1 MITNQPNSSESIDIA
16 RRWCAA
22 KGNGWSVSASLGEGG
37 TAPVFEVMSPDG
49 PKALKIYD
57 AKFSL
62 GEQGEIEKK
71 RIDQQLDLKGHDC
84 PFLVQIYEGG
94 RFENRLF
101 LLMGRA
107 PGTEL
112 EKRLDVVPR
121 NRIRQIVDQ
130 VARAAIFLRD
140 RGLCHR
146 DIKAANVFISD
157 TFEHCTLLDIS
168 VIRNVSDPIGLGTD
182 HDGQLPIVATAR
194 YSPPEYLFRLLE
206 PGADLWH
213 ALNVYQLGALLH
225 DLIMR
230 EPLFQEEY
238 KKSAQNRYRF
248 AWIIATTNPTV
259 TANDVDRDLV
269 LTAQRSLDKDWQR
282 RSVLAIEEFL
292 SDTNVQ
298 QHHALQVLGLEIDS
312 GTISGQSDLTTNLQR
327 VVEIAKVLD
336 GSIILYF
343 REKGVT
349 VRHETHPGPN
359 DVSRLLSFKWT
370 TPAVGDNSARPPVE
384 LKVTLQLEKRLN
396 GSHFALS
403 LELHTQVNAKDMCR
417 QLALPEL
424 LDQAGIDTSLTRQAI
439 SGFEQLAL
447 KINQV
452 SPEQ

>member
-1 MITNQPNSSESIDIA
+1 
-16 RRWCAA
+16 
-22 KGNGWSVSASLGEGG
+22 
-37 TAPVFEVMSPDG
+37 MSPDG

-57 AKFSL
+57 AKFSV
-62 GEQGEIEKK
+62 GEQGKIEKK

-121 NRIRQIVDQ
+121 NKIRQIVDQ

-238 KKSAQNRYRF
+238 KKSTQNRYRF

-259 TANDVDRDLV
+259 TADDVDRDLI

-282 RSVLAIEEFL
+282 RSTLTLEEFL
-292 SDTNVQ
+292 SDANVQ
-298 QHHALQVLGLEIDS
+298 QHHALQVLGLEIGRGTTS
-312 GTISGQSDLTTNLQR
+312 GESDLTTHLQR
-327 VVEIAKVLD
+327 VLEVARVLD
-336 GSIILYF
+336 ESIVLYF

-370 TPAVGDNSARPPVE
+370 TPVVGDNSARPSVE
-384 LKVTLQLEKRLN
+384 LKVTLLLEKRLS

-403 LELHTQVNAKDMCR
+403 LELHTQLNAKEMVA

-424 LDQAGIDTSLTRQAI
+424 LDQPGIDASLTHQAI

-447 KINQV
+447 KINQL
-452 SPEQ
+452 PAR